1 MVMVIIYLYILYLT
15 QMKAVNKIIKDIKIA
30 TTYWRLAMI
39 GIHYIVQYSPIYVY
53 YAWKET
59 EAHSWGTL

>member
-30 TTYWRLAMI
+30 TTY
-39 GIHYIVQYSPIYVY
+39 
-53 YAWKET
+53 
-59 EAHSWGTL
+59 